1 MFGSDNCPY
10 ARANGSSQREQDVDA
25 IMTCD
30 GARAMSLRARRDA
43 VDASMRAD
51 LCSCARVKFQYC

>member
-43 VDASMRAD
+43 VDASMAGRLVQLRA
-51 LCSCARVKFQYC
+51 R